1 MRQDISDASLLSR
14 LDRELGQISRTASSS
29 SAPATVLVE
38 TAGGVH
44 SPTPAGRSQADAF
57 RPLRLPVV
65 LVGDGRL
72 GGISATVAAF
82 EALHVRGYDVA
93 RLVLFAGA
101 GFGNESYLGP
111 YFGRLGIPT
120 SVLPPL
126 PPPPPR
132 QGGDGSADAA
142 AMREYYEAASSSAAA
157 AELVADLATRHRQR
171 IADVASMPGRAART
185 IWYPFTQHR
194 RAASAA
200 AIQAID
206 SACGDYFQTYSPP
219 DTPPGPSPA
228 SAPVPESSAGPGLL
242 QPRFDGT
249 ASWWTQGLGHA
260 EPALALA
267 AAHAAGRYGHVMFPG
282 AIHAPALELAELL
295 LARLRNAR
303 LARVFFSDNGS
314 TGVEVAIKMALRAA
328 RLRYGWPARD
338 PGPGIGIV
346 GLRGAYHGDT
356 LGAMD
361 CAEPGPFNAQAEWYR
376 GRGCWLNFPRVA
388 MRRGVWCVDLPAEIA
403 HHVGRTRLEFAEL
416 AHIFDLRA
424 REAGSSGEDG
434 VARGYA
440 QYVRRQLEDA
450 VGCHQRRFGAL
461 LLEPVVLGAAGMHF
475 A

>member
-1 MRQDISDASLLSR
+1 M
-14 LDRELGQISRTASSS
+14 
-29 SAPATVLVE
+29 LVE

-44 SPTPAGRSQADAF
+44 SPTPAGRSQADAY

-65 LVGDGRL
+65 LVGDPRL

-93 RLVLFAGA
+93 RLVLFADA
-101 GFGNESYLGP
+101 SFRNESYLDP
-111 YFGRLGIPT
+111 YFRRLGIPT
-120 SVLPPL
+120 SMLPR
-126 PPPPPR
+126 PPAA
-132 QGGDGSADAA
+132 QDGGGRDDVAG
-142 AMREYYEAASSSAAA
+142 MREYYAAVSSSAAA
-157 AELVADLATRHRQR
+157 ADLVADLAARHRQR
-171 IADVASMPGRAART
+171 IADVTSMPGRAART

-194 RAASAA
+194 RAVSAT

-206 SACGDYFQTYSPP
+206 SACGDYFQAYCPP
-219 DTPPGPSPA
+219 DTPPGPA
-228 SAPVPESSAGPGLL
+228 PGLL
-242 QPRFDGT
+242 QPKFDGT

-295 LARLRNAR
+295 LARLRNTR
-303 LARVFFSDNGS
+303 LSRAFFSDNGS
-314 TGVEVAIKMALRAA
+314 TGAEVAVKMALRAA

-338 PGPGIGIV
+338 PGLDPGPGPGIGIV

-376 GRGCWLNFPRVA
+376 GRGCWLDFPRVA
-388 MRRGVWCVDLPAEIA
+388 MRRGVWRVDLPAEIA
-403 HHVGRTRLEFAEL
+403 HHVGHARLEFSEL
-416 AHIFDLRA
+416 AHIFDLPT
-424 REAGSSGEDG
+424 READGDG

-450 VGCHQRRFGAL
+450 VGRHKRRFGAL